1 MYCLLS
7 FPMRLCRKLCG
18 DVMLET
24 FRNLASVGRG
34 ATARTPGRA
43 QSKAD
48 MGSVVFEDV
57 AVNFTLE
64 EWALLD
70 PAQRRLYRDVML
82 ETCRNLASVDYET
95 LSKASES
102 VAQQDT
108 SEEKICHKQKLAK
121 FTKYNSCADILGE
134 CGEDHSTGAQRNQG
148 RHLRNHNLG
157 RFCKP
162 SEGNQR
168 GETCSHIPTLH
179 LYKTLSS
186 RIKPYKCPR
195 CRKEFRHLSSISSCV
210 RAHHGPK
217 PYPGQECSQACV
229 CPSNRRMHTR
239 ENASVCKLCGKAFP
253 HSYSLAQHILIHAT
267 ERNSEGRQCGKTLSE
282 SSSPAR
288 HVQTPTGGKLYQCKE
303 CERAFV
309 YPSTFQRHMIT
320 HSEKSHKCEVCGK
333 TFLHLQSLQRHE
345 KVHTGEK
352 PYECKACGR
361 AFIWPGSFQEHMRT
375 HTGENLSNCENCGK
389 AFTSLRSFRAHMAT
403 HTGQKPYECQ
413 QCGKGFSWLSSFQ
426 KHVRRHHEE
435 KL

>member
-108 SEEKICHKQKLAK
+108 SEEKICHKQKIAK

-195 CRKEFRHLSSISSCV
+195 C
-210 RAHHGPK
+210 
-217 PYPGQECSQACV
+217 QECSQACV

-403 HTGQKPYECQ
+403 HTGQKPYACQ
-413 QCGKGFSWLSSFQ
+413 QCGKDFSWLSSFQ